1 MARAKSNELEA
12 EDLGSTRSLAITSEG
27 MLGEWRCSL
36 TRKQFLKLYNN
47 MEITAKTVVDGR
59 ITEVIIHILDEDDLA
74 EINEDRSGEEVKV

>member
-47 MEITAKTVVDGR
+47 MEIKG
-59 ITEVIIHILDEDDLA
+59 LLFLLS
-74 EINEDRSGEEVKV
+74 NEAIPVYS